1 MSQIPPATRVLIAI
15 CVAIY
20 VAANV
25 LAALPVGAFMLWPL
39 GGNFAPWQLVSYAF
53 LHGSFAH
60 VFFNMFALFM
70 FGSEME
76 RLFGTRWFTLY
87 FFVCVV
93 TAGITQLVVNE
104 ILGSPYPTVGA
115 SGGVFGLLLAFAMY
129 FPHRKLMLIFLPI
142 PLPAWFFVT
151 LYGAI
156 ELYLGVT
163 QTASGIAHFAHL
175 GGMVGGYLMIRQRRG
190 SGRRRR

>member
-1 MSQIPPATRVLIAI
+1 MSQIPPATRTLIAA
-15 CVAIY
+15 CVA
-20 VAANV
+20 VFVVQAFFRNV
-25 LAALPVGAFMLWPL
+25 PLGAFALWPL
-39 GGNFAPWQLVSYAF
+39 GNGFLPWQLVSYAF
-53 LHGSFAH
+53 LHGSLAH
-60 VFFNMFALFM
+60 IFFNMFALFM
-70 FGSEME
+70 FGSELE
-76 RLFGTRWFTLY
+76 RLFGTRWFTVY
-87 FFVCVV
+87 FFVCVA
-93 TAGITQLVVNE
+93 TAGITQLIVNAM
-104 ILGSPYPTVGA
+104 LGTGAPTVGA

-175 GGMVGGYLMIRQRRG
+175 GGMVGGYLMIKQRRG
-190 SGRRRR
+190 WGGRRR